1 MKCIYFPPPTI
12 ATTDKVSA
20 DLHAVGVNDFYLHVI
35 CRDHAGLKRHQ
46 IHSSNYFETLD
57 VVRDG
62 FIGAAL
68 GFLFGLMGVG
78 LLLYIKPFGVHVVP
92 TFVYAVLVGA
102 ATLFGAWEGGLVGI
116 DSEHK
121 KLAKFHDDLVAGK
134 YLILVYVRKHRE
146 QVVLQMMREKH
157 PDAELVA
164 IDSHYVNPFRSV
176 WRGSATPTQGGGST
190 RAKFYSRGA
199 SMILACAV
207 ILLVIGTVLFH
218 FLSPWWFTPIAS
230 NWTTLGE
237 PVHHT

>member
-1 MKCIYFPPPTI
+1 MKCIYFLTPTL
-12 ATTDKVSA
+12 ATTDQVSA
-20 DLHAVGVNDFYLHVI
+20 DLHAVGVQDFYLHVI
-35 CRDHAGLKRHQ
+35 SRDHAGLKRAH

-57 VVRDG
+57 IVRDG

-92 TFVYAVLVGA
+92 TFVYAILVGA

-146 QVVLQMMREKH
+146 QVVLKMMREKH
-157 PDAELVA
+157 TDAELVA
-164 IDSHYVNPFRSV
+164 VDSHFVNPFSTVKRVSE
-176 WRGSATPTQGGGST
+176 TPTPG
-190 RAKFYSRGA
+190 
-199 SMILACAV
+199 V
-207 ILLVIGTVLFH
+207 
-218 FLSPWWFTPIAS
+218 
-230 NWTTLGE
+230 
-237 PVHHT
+237 